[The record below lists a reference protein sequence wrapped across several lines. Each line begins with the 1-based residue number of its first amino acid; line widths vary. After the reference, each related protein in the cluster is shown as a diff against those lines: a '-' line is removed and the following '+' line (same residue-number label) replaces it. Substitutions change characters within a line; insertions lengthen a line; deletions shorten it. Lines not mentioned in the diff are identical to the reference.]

1 MRACNCEQAQ
11 ELRGIIARQS
21 AEVENVR
28 AINRLQAD
36 ALAEERDMIRK
47 LTKALKEARD
57 G

>member
-1 MRACNCEQAQ
+1 MCEQAE

-21 AEVENVR
+21 AEIENVR

-36 ALAEERDMIRK
+36 VLAEERDRNRK
-47 LTKALKEARD
+47 LTAALKAARNE